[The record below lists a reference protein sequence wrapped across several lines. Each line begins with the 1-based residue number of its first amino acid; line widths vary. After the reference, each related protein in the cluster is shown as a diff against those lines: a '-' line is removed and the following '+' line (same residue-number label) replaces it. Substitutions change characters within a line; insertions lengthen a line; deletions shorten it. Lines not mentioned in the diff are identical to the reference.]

1 MTTTDLPTDCDA
13 APEPVTGHSECRDS
27 ERRDSERRDSESD
40 DVIVLEVDDD
50 LAVLE
55 LPEGPGDELP
65 EDPGDAPDDP
75 MGTGVVDPRMRE
87 RWVTARRVEGRRRL
101 RALVALVSAA
111 SLLGIA
117 YLVVRSPLLG
127 VDTIQVRGNQR
138 TPIDTVRGAAHIS
151 DGEPLLFLDTQAV
164 ARRIEALPGIAHASV
179 RTDLPTTVVI
189 TVTERRPVA
198 WIRSTGVNPFAILD
212 GAGRVLDRSAQAPE
226 GLPEV
231 VGAGT
236 TAVPGQAVRSPGP
249 FRGLAA
255 LPAALR
261 IRTVRFELR
270 RGSGVLT
277 IDGASPTAGEIQFGP
292 ISDMARKGAA
302 ALAVLDVLAGRGER
316 VAVLDVRVPDA
327 PATK

>member
-1 MTTTDLPTDCDA
+1 MAKKKADGGSKKKKKKQYVVFRLQ
-13 APEPVTGHSECRDS
+13 SETLDK
-27 ERRDSERRDSESD
+27 
-40 DVIVLEVDDD
+40 
-50 LAVLE
+50 
-55 LPEGPGDELP
+55 
-65 EDPGDAPDDP
+65 DPGDVQDDAPDRDWDDAP
-75 MGTGVVDPRMRE
+75 DVAMDVAMGTGGIDPRMRE

-138 TPIDTVRGAAHIS
+138 TPIDAVRGAAHIS
-151 DGEPLLFLDTQAV
+151 DGAPLLFLDTQAV

-198 WIRSTGVNPFAILD
+198 WIRSTGANPFAAVD
-212 GAGRVLDRSAQAPE
+212 GVGRVLDRSAQPPV

-236 TAVPGQAVRSPGP
+236 TAVPGHEVSSPAP

-255 LPAALR
+255 LPEALR

-270 RGSGVLT
+270 QGSGVLT
-277 IDGASPTAGEIQFGP
+277 VDGTPRTAGEIQFGP
-292 ISDMARKGAA
+292 ITDMARKGAA
-302 ALAVLDVLAGRGER
+302 ALAVVDALAGRGER